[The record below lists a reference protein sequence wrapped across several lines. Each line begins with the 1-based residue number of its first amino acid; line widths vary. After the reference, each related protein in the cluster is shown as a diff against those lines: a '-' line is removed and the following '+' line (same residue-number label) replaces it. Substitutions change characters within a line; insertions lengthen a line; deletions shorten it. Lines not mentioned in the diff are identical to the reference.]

1 MYAHLA
7 VVVALV
13 AEGVVDV
20 DLVAGGRV
28 REGVVTH
35 GLGGGAVEVD
45 LVVVEDDVRPSL
57 AAVDGKTGVLALE
70 LLVLHRLR
78 ANKVPGC
85 R

>member
-1 MYAHLA
+1 
-7 VVVALV
+7 
-13 AEGVVDV
+13 
-20 DLVAGGRV
+20 
-28 REGVVTH
+28 
-35 GLGGGAVEVD
+35 
-45 LVVVEDDVRPSL
+45 VVVEDDVRPSL